1 MLTSWYLS
9 SSGKFFAKTVPYSIH
24 ELLVSKFLA
33 QHSPPSFINTR
44 SSPQEMVTIIVG
56 PDGSEQTFVVHQSAI
71 SYHSPFFAA
80 AFKSNFVEGQ
90 TQSMRLAEVEE
101 KIFGLLVHWIYTGEI
116 EGGHC
121 VGLVP
126 AEKLWL
132 LAHWCMIPELQNAAI
147 LLIRDTI
154 FTGVVTKTTLVGFR
168 DLILLAYSSRFR
180 ALSGSSSPILCRLIR
195 LKPLEKFWKLSGRTW
210 CENCCWYC
218 HGYCS
223 TFENWGSKV

>member
-1 MLTSWYLS
+1 
-9 SSGKFFAKTVPYSIH
+9 
-24 ELLVSKFLA
+24 
-33 QHSPPSFINTR
+33 
-44 SSPQEMVTIIVG
+44 MVTIIVG

-90 TQSMRLAEVEE
+90 TQSMRLADVEE
-101 KIFGLLVHWIYTGEI
+101 KIFGLLVHWIYTDEI

-126 AEKLWL
+126 AGKLWL
-132 LAHWCMIPELQNAAI
+132 LADWCMIPELQNAAI

-168 DLILLAYSSRFR
+168 DLILLAYKFEIQ
-180 ALSGSSSPILCRLIR
+180 SPLRKLLADFMSLNSAQSLRKFLERILEGLDARIAVDIATDIAVLLRTECQKSNHQRGAISI
-195 LKPLEKFWKLSGRTW
+195 LKLVPIQKYYVDVPERNES
-210 CENCCWYC
+210 
-218 HGYCS
+218 
-223 TFENWGSKV
+223 